1 MQLQMPAGMTR
12 GGLPNRLMVVRSQ
25 SASTFLEVIL
35 AMAIGLLLIG
45 ALYVATRAEMRRVD
59 EGREMIERSSLV
71 CALLNRIEDDVT
83 ACVQPSTLRPPS
95 REPAP
100 GAPDSVTVLPKIESL
115 SAPLSPSP
123 FGTDGN
129 PVAPIG
135 GPAVPEQPPAV
146 SHGMQG
152 GANAL
157 NLHVSIVPRQPEPTL
172 RREAFATGES
182 TVSGDLH
189 RITYWLIQEGRVAS
203 GLARHEVNWTTVPTV
218 EDAHLPP
225 DESPDLIS
233 AEVKDLQFSYF
244 DGHDWLDRWES
255 SALASDGKP
264 VGLPAA
270 IAVTLGFGSQNPDKG
285 SDDKPSLRYYRH
297 VIAIQSTS
305 RLPR

>member
-1 MQLQMPAGMTR
+1 MQLQMPAWTT
-12 GGLPNRLMVVRSQ
+12 GGRLPLRLLFVRAR
-25 SASTFLEVIL
+25 SASTLLEVIL

-45 ALYVATRAEMRRVD
+45 ALYVATHAEMRRVD

-83 ACVQPSTLRPPS
+83 ACVRPSTLRLAN
-95 REPAP
+95 REAAP
-100 GAPDSVTVLPKIESL
+100 GAPDLGTALPTIEPL
-115 SAPLSPSP
+115 SAPMSSNP
-123 FGTDGN
+123 FGTDGI
-129 PVAPIG
+129 PVVPAG
-135 GPAVPEQPPAV
+135 GPATPELPPAV
-146 SHGMQG
+146 SLGMQG

-157 NLHVSIVPRQPEPTL
+157 NLHVSVLPRQPEPTL
-172 RREAFATGES
+172 RREAFTAGEPS
-182 TVSGDLH
+182 VSGDLH
-189 RITYWLIQEGRVAS
+189 RITYWLRQEGRVAS
-203 GLARHEVNWTTVPTV
+203 GLARHEVDWTTVPTV
-218 EDAHLPP
+218 EDARQPAE
-225 DESPDLIS
+225 ESPDLIS

-270 IAVTLGFGSQNPDKG
+270 IAVTLGFDSQNRDKG
-285 SDDKPSLRYYRH
+285 SDDKLAVRYYRH